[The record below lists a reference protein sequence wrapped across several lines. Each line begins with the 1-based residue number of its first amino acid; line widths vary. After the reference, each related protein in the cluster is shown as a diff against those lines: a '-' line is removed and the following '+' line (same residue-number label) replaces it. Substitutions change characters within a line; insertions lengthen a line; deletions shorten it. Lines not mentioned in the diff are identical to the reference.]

1 MTDTPVPFLRYDSVV
16 VNKDGTLVD
25 WFVNAFNTMVERTG
39 GQTFNGLLG
48 VINGQTELQDQLE
61 AVNAARIAGDA
72 ALQTAGSG
80 GGGSTTNSTVFSG
93 GVSSGA
99 TWVQLAVV
107 TITPGGAGGDYA
119 ITLTFDATINGAL
132 SGNPLLPAEF
142 LGEWRLVEEETGGGT
157 EYILDSDDVQVEYTP
172 RSDAGDGGAGT
183 VKRYDVSFVAPASSY
198 AANNSAQSDI
208 RLEFRRKNGTNEIT
222 APGLSGALSV
232 TWTA

>member
-1 MTDTPVPFLRYDSVV
+1 MTDTPVPFLSYNSVV

-72 ALQTAGSG
+72 ALLNVTG
-80 GGGSTTNSTVFSG
+80 GGTATNSTVFSG
-93 GVSSGA
+93 GVSSGT

-107 TITPGGAGGDYA
+107 TVTPTSPGGDYA
-119 ITLTFDATINGAL
+119 ITLTFDATINGTIT
-132 SGNPLLPAEF
+132 GNLLLPSEF
-142 LGEWRLVEEETGGGT
+142 IGEWRLIEEVSTGGT
-157 EYILDSDDVQVEYTP
+157 EYVLGSDDLLVEYTP
-172 RSDAGDGGAGT
+172 RTDAGDGNPGS
-183 VKRYDVSFVAPASSY
+183 VKRYDVSFVAPAASY
-198 AANNSAQSDI
+198 PANNSAQSDI
-208 RLEFRRKNGTNEIT
+208 RLEFRRKSGSNNIT
-222 APGLSGALSV
+222 SPGLSGVLGV